1 MREWLRELR
10 RKHGMTQQE
19 IADELKIA
27 ANYYNMIESGK
38 RQPKMT
44 IETAQKLADIF
55 GVPISY
61 ILEHENKTA

>member
-1 MREWLRELR
+1 MREYLKALRAEKSLS
-10 RKHGMTQQE
+10 QE
-19 IADELKIA
+19 NIAKKLGISQ
-27 ANYYNMIESGK
+27 NYYSMIESGE

-44 IETAQKLADIF
+44 IDTAQKLADIF